1 LPVTSAPSSSRNPR
15 WLQPSI
21 SIVMDSSPPQP
32 MPVRTSSRSWSI
44 YGRGEI
50 AQRYEIL
57 GRIGSGAYADVY
69 RGRRRSD
76 GLIVALKEIHDYR
89 SSFRE
94 IEALQALRG
103 SPNVVELIEYFWH
116 EDEDA
121 VLVLEFLPADLAAV
135 IREAKR
141 SGGIAIGE
149 VKQWMVQILRGVEAC
164 HRRSVVHRD
173 LKPSNLLI
181 AADGV
186 LKLADFGQS
195 RMLQENRL
203 ISIDSSPHEQFS
215 ENETWVQRLPTVQ
228 HEGNTS
234 LPDESGVQD
243 VQEHRSDQQNSQ
255 GLRQV
260 NEDDYLKELYG
271 LKAKN
276 TTYDSDKEMSLQD
289 GDTSCLATCSTGDIE
304 VDPFKGSYYS
314 YEAQEDEVDES
325 GALTSCVGTR
335 WFRAPELLYGSMSY
349 GKEIDLW
356 SLGCIF
362 AELVSLDPLFPGTS
376 DLDQLGRIITVL
388 GNLTE
393 ETWPGCS
400 NLPDYNKISFSKV
413 ENPTGL
419 EACLPNRCAAEVG
432 LVKRLLC
439 YDPASRATA
448 AELLHDRYFAEEPLP
463 VPPSELKI
471 PSNKEEHNESSPE
484 AWADYRDMDSDS
496 DPDEIGNINVSTT
509 EKGFSIRFS

>member
-1 LPVTSAPSSSRNPR
+1 
-15 WLQPSI
+15 
-21 SIVMDSSPPQP
+21 M
-32 MPVRTSSRSWSI
+32 
-44 YGRGEI
+44 
-50 AQRYEIL
+50 
-57 GRIGSGAYADVY
+57 
-69 RGRRRSD
+69 
-76 GLIVALKEIHDYR
+76 
-89 SSFRE
+89 
-94 IEALQALRG
+94 
-103 SPNVVELIEYFWH
+103 
-116 EDEDA
+116 
-121 VLVLEFLPADLAAV
+121 
-135 IREAKR
+135 
-141 SGGIAIGE
+141 
-149 VKQWMVQILRGVEAC
+149 
-164 HRRSVVHRD
+164 
-173 LKPSNLLI
+173 
-181 AADGV
+181 
-186 LKLADFGQS
+186 
-195 RMLQENRL
+195 
-203 ISIDSSPHEQFS
+203 SIDSSPHEQFS
-215 ENETWVQRLPTVQ
+215 ENETWIQRLPTVQ

-243 VQEHRSDQQNSQ
+243 VQEHRSDQQNAQ
-255 GLRQV
+255 GLRRV

-314 YEAQEDEVDES
+314 YEAQEDVVDES

-400 NLPDYNKISFSKV
+400 NLPDYNKISFGKV
-413 ENPTGL
+413 ENPIGL
-419 EACLPNRCAAEVG
+419 EACLPSRCAAEVG

-463 VPPSELKI
+463 MPPSELKI